1 MQEPIRFSLVVTA
14 IERIAAVFLAVI
26 TALTFVAVILRYIF
40 SYALPDSYDIA
51 RLLLGV
57 AIFWGI
63 AAANYR
69 DEHIGMDLVWSLV
82 GPRGKRFLDISAGLV
97 TLAVFLVF
105 CWMFTVKLGDTLR
118 SGETTFDVHLPLW
131 AFYGLAW
138 LGLCA
143 GALLLALRVWRL
155 IAHPEITPEK
165 GSEPLVMD

>member
-1 MQEPIRFSLVVTA
+1 MKQALRFTVVVTA
-14 IERIAAVFLAVI
+14 IEWIAALLLAVI
-26 TALTFVAVILRYIF
+26 TVLTFVAVILRYIF
-40 SYALPDSYDIA
+40 SYAIPDSYDVA

-82 GPRGKRFLDISAGLV
+82 GARGKRTLDIAAGLV
-97 TLAVFLVF
+97 TLVVFIVF
-105 CWMFTVKLGDTLR
+105 TWMFTFKVGDTFR

-131 AFYGLAW
+131 TFYGLAW
-138 LGLCA
+138 LGLFA

-155 IAHPEITPEK
+155 IAHPETVPEK

>member
-1 MQEPIRFSLVVTA
+1 MPDVKRFSLVVTA
-14 IERIAAVFLAVI
+14 IERIAALFLAVI

-40 SYALPDSYDIA
+40 SYAIPDSYDVA

-82 GPRGKRFLDISAGLV
+82 GPRGKRFLDIAAGLV
-97 TLAVFLVF
+97 TLIVFIIF
-105 CWMFTVKLGDTLR
+105 TWMFTFKVGDTIR

-131 AFYGLAW
+131 SFYALAW
-138 LGLCA
+138 LGLFA

-155 IAHPEITPEK
+155 IAHPEAVPEK
-165 GSEPLVMD
+165 GSEPLIMD

>member
-1 MQEPIRFSLVVTA
+1 MQEVKRFSFVVTA
-14 IERIAAVFLAVI
+14 IERIAALFLAVI

-40 SYALPDSYDIA
+40 SYAIPDSYDVA

-82 GPRGKRFLDISAGLV
+82 GPRGKRIIDISAGLI
-97 TLAVFLVF
+97 TLIVFLVF
-105 CWMFTVKLGDTLR
+105 CWMFTFKFGDTFR
-118 SGETTFDVHLPLW
+118 SGETTFDMHLPLW
-131 AFYGLAW
+131 MFYGLAW
-138 LGLCA
+138 LGLFA

-155 IAHPEITPEK
+155 IAHPESVAEK